1 MKVKTILM
9 ANTAGRPVL
18 GEVPYLR
25 FNSPLFKGCEGQSR
39 EGLAAIGVAAEG
51 DRAELSGRRR
61 LAPQQDRGAPA
72 VVGAEAVDVGVA
84 DEPDRRASGDAAAGP
99 PAVDKL
105 RTRLVQGG
113 VVVAADG
120 FEVLVPTE
128 GARPPAPQPAALEN

>member
-39 EGLAAIGVAAEG
+39 EGLAAIGMAAEG

-61 LAPQQDRGAPA
+61 LAPQQDRSAPA
-72 VVGAEAVDVGVA
+72 VVGAEDVDVGVA
-84 DEPDRRASGDAAAGP
+84 DEPDRRAGGDAAAGQRE
-99 PAVDKL
+99 VDNL
-105 RTRLVQGG
+105 RRRLVAGG
-113 VVVAADG
+113 IVGADQG
-120 FEVLVPTE
+120 FEVLVTAE
-128 GARPPAPQPAALEN
+128 GGGLQAQQIGRAHV